1 MKNINGPVHFIGIG
15 GSGMSPIASFL
26 HECEINVQGS
36 DLGQSH
42 IIESMKDSG
51 ITIFNDHKA
60 DNIKNAKTI
69 VFSTAIKD
77 DNPELLKAKELN
89 LEILHRSDILNLISK
104 NYKTIFVAGSHG
116 RPLQLE

>member
-1 MKNINGPVHFIGIG
+1 
-15 GSGMSPIASFL
+15 MSPIASFL

-42 IIESMKDSG
+42 IIDSMKASG
-51 ITIFNDHKA
+51 ITIFNNHQA
-60 DNIKNAKTI
+60 DNIGDAKTV

-77 DNPELLKAKELN
+77 DNPELVKAKALN

-104 NYKTIFVAGSHG
+104 NYKPS
-116 RPLQLE
+116 L